1 MTIRLQKKWMMSEES
16 KDIRDLLH
24 DIDYSRAMDLRGQ
37 SIGDVCVCGCDIF
50 VMLGG
55 FSEGE
60 IAFYFLDA
68 ECASCGSMVTLPTP
82 KKEGDIDVY

>member
-1 MTIRLQKKWMMSEES
+1 MRMYNRQKMTSQS

-24 DIDYSRAMDLRGQ
+24 KIDYSKAMDLRGNP
-37 SIGDVCVCGCDIF
+37 IGDVCVCGCDIF

-55 FSEGE
+55 FIDGE
-60 IAFYFLDA
+60 ISFYFTDG

-82 KKEGDIDVY
+82 VDGDSDASL

>member
-1 MTIRLQKKWMMSEES
+1 MMTLLQKKWMMSEES
-16 KDIRDLLH
+16 KDIRNLLH

-37 SIGDVCVCGCDIF
+37 PIGDVCICGCEVF
-50 VMLGG
+50 VMLAG